1 MHKTDAGA
9 VRLRLKDTA
18 AVIDAWQ
25 DMRERLGSRM
35 SGAVVQKMAGEGVEM
50 LIGAIK
56 DPVFGHVLACGMGGT
71 LTELLADRQLRL
83 HPLTDLDAASMIE
96 ELRGAP
102 VLRGYRGSAPADEAA
117 LRDALLRLSAL
128 MGLCPEIQELDVNP
142 LLVAER
148 GVCAL
153 DARVRIGPS

>member
-1 MHKTDAGA
+1 VHKSDAGA

-18 AVIDAWQ
+18 AVIDAFQ

-56 DPVFGHVLACGMGGT
+56 DPVFGPVLACGMGGT
-71 LTELLADRQLRL
+71 LTELIADRQLRL

-96 ELRGAP
+96 ELRGTP
-102 VLRGYRGSAPADEAA
+102 VLRGYRGSARVDEAA

-128 MGLCPEIQELDVNP
+128 MGLCPEIQELDINP
-142 LLVAER
+142 LLVVQH
-148 GVCAL
+148 GVSAL
-153 DARVRIGPS
+153 DARVRIAPV